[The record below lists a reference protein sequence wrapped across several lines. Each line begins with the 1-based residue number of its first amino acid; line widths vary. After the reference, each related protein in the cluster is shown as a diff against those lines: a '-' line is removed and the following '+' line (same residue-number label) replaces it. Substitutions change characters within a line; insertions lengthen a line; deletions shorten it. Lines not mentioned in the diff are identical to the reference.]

1 MRIGGFGTESTTG
14 IGKPKGSAQ
23 KGINDLQAGDK
34 FKATILDIKR
44 GEVTIKLT
52 DGNVITAKSMV
63 VPEARIGDVMEFSVQ
78 DNKDGQILLSMFS
91 STDGKELQMRTLVD
105 ILSSVNILPTEES
118 LELVKLLMDNGLP
131 VDKNTIQNLLQSLK
145 ANPDLDMDTL
155 AFMLKEDI
163 PITLE
168 NIEQVKL
175 TVQNENKIKNQ
186 ITELAYK
193 IAGIDEPSIKQQVL
207 SIFLPEL
214 SEQNIDELK
223 NFATIE
229 QSNLTSNIELAGKKI
244 IFNEAVDFMKDNV
257 LQDKELMSEIS
268 NAMQTQGDIKEII
281 NMISTKYPERAE
293 LFNML
298 NEDENLGTVFK
309 EFLNKLM
316 EFEGTSKEIPKAELL
331 SKAIE
336 QSLFIDIKN
345 KNTPEELNKYYQQLH
360 DKIIKSL
367 EITQK
372 GSTENTIE
380 TTKTLSEIKENI
392 EFMNNINKF
401 QEFIQIPFRIGD
413 TNNQGDLYVFSD
425 KKGKKISKDTASV
438 LVALDLVVLG
448 HFEVFIQKNF
458 KNISCQFRTMDKK
471 VQSLVQININ
481 KLHTALKQK
490 GYNLTQIAYKTIDE
504 PFNILKEPKDLGVET
519 VNTETQTAKRY
530 SFDMRA

>member
-1 MRIGGFGTESTTG
+1 MRIGGFGTESTTS
-14 IGKPKGSAQ
+14 IGKPKGSTQ

-229 QSNLTSNIELAGKKI
+229 QNNLASNIELAGKKI

-309 EFLNKLM
+309 EFLNKLL

-345 KNTPEELNKYYQQLH
+345 KNTPEELNKCATRFS
-360 DKIIKSL
+360 I
-367 EITQK
+367 
-372 GSTENTIE
+372 
-380 TTKTLSEIKENI
+380 
-392 EFMNNINKF
+392 
-401 QEFIQIPFRIGD
+401 IQI
-413 TNNQGDLYVFSD
+413 
-425 KKGKKISKDTASV
+425 A
-438 LVALDLVVLG
+438 
-448 HFEVFIQKNF
+448 
-458 KNISCQFRTMDKK
+458 
-471 VQSLVQININ
+471 
-481 KLHTALKQK
+481 
-490 GYNLTQIAYKTIDE
+490 
-504 PFNILKEPKDLGVET
+504 
-519 VNTETQTAKRY
+519 
-530 SFDMRA
+530 

>member
-1 MRIGGFGTESTTG
+1 M
-14 IGKPKGSAQ
+14 
-23 KGINDLQAGDK
+23 
-34 FKATILDIKR
+34 
-44 GEVTIKLT
+44 GEKL
-52 DGNVITAKSMV
+52 
-63 VPEARIGDVMEFSVQ
+63 
-78 DNKDGQILLSMFS
+78 
-91 STDGKELQMRTLVD
+91 
-105 ILSSVNILPTEES
+105 
-118 LELVKLLMDNGLP
+118 
-131 VDKNTIQNLLQSLK
+131 
-145 ANPDLDMDTL
+145 
-155 AFMLKEDI
+155 
-163 PITLE
+163 
-168 NIEQVKL
+168 
-175 TVQNENKIKNQ
+175 
-186 ITELAYK
+186 
-193 IAGIDEPSIKQQVL
+193 
-207 SIFLPEL
+207 
-214 SEQNIDELK
+214 
-223 NFATIE
+223 
-229 QSNLTSNIELAGKKI
+229 
-244 IFNEAVDFMKDNV
+244 
-257 LQDKELMSEIS
+257 
-268 NAMQTQGDIKEII
+268 EII
-281 NMISTKYPERAE
+281 
-293 LFNML
+293 
-298 NEDENLGTVFK
+298 
-309 EFLNKLM
+309 
-316 EFEGTSKEIPKAELL
+316 
-331 SKAIE
+331 SKAYLS
-336 QSLFIDIKN
+336 Q
-345 KNTPEELNKYYQQLH
+345 YYQQLH